1 MLGRIETI
9 PALFSTTL
17 PSNMSFFQRFPV
29 ISQIFCQP
37 PLPIID
43 GLASLSGSPT
53 VDQLPRLEVHKG
65 TFHLVTI
72 AAVQNLLFMM
82 RIASEY
88 FRVETSSNLSP

>member
-1 MLGRIETI
+1 
-9 PALFSTTL
+9 
-17 PSNMSFFQRFPV
+17 MSFFQRFPA
-29 ISQIFCQP
+29 ISQIFYQP
-37 PLPIID
+37 PLPPILD

-53 VDQLPRLEVHKG
+53 VEQVPRLEVHKG

-88 FRVETSSNLSP
+88 FHVDPSPELGH